1 MVRILRTFL
10 AISCLT
16 AAAQTD
22 PFRLEPDDVFRALP
36 DALESLDRE
45 MLTELL
51 APTEVRVDLGGRFGH
66 GGALY
71 SAEQVIYM
79 LEDYLKEL
87 QLTAPAEPAEFSTY
101 RSRSG
106 AVVCECYPA
115 RERGGRITG
124 VLHLSGQRER
134 RSIQQKLYIGLRQ
147 DAGGFHLVELR
158 LLP

>member
-1 MVRILRTFL
+1 MMRILRTILVTFCL
-10 AISCLT
+10 AAT
-16 AAAQTD
+16 AQTD

-36 DALESLDRE
+36 DALESRDRE

-51 APTEVRVDLGGRFGH
+51 APTGIRVDLGNRSER
-66 GGALY
+66 GGGLY

-87 QLTAPAEPAEFSTY
+87 QLTPPVERGEFSTY

-124 VLHLSGQRER
+124 VLHLSGLRER
-134 RSIQQKLYIGLRQ
+134 RSVQQKLYIGLRQ